1 MNNIDYHELRERVR
15 ELKYK
20 KRLTQHGIAQL
31 LGVRNTYLSDML
43 NGRVPVTESVSK
55 KIYELISDTQP
66 QPKSDAPT
74 QPKVESEAIIWQ
86 QLIQEKDKT
95 IALLEENAA
104 LYRKQVQL
112 LEEKVAFFEKEYTKK
127 IADNASSRKNAG
139 TADVRAI
146 FPQL

>member
-1 MNNIDYHELRERVR
+1 MNNIDYQELREMVR

-43 NGRVPVTESVSK
+43 NGRVPVTESVSQ
-55 KIYELISDTQP
+55 KIYELISGTPP
-66 QPKSDAPT
+66 QPKE
-74 QPKVESEAIIWQ
+74 ESEAIILR

-112 LEEKVAFFEKEYTKK
+112 LEEKVAFLEEEHTKK
-127 IADNASSRKNAG
+127 IENNVSSRKNAG

-146 FPQL
+146 FPRL